1 MLAFIESLAA
11 GLVGAFLEI
20 LFEGV
25 VYGLS
30 YLVSGAVSKRIKS
43 SEDKSDIISDEANKP
58 SATHIGIIFL
68 LILSGILAGSLV
80 SLIFP
85 ERILNFGSITG
96 ISLLITPF
104 IFGLISI
111 TLSRWEKKHDWG
123 TGPMANFV
131 GGAIFGI
138 AVAATRL
145 IFITQI
151 QST

>member
-1 MLAFIESLAA
+1 MLAFIESLVA

-43 SEDKSDIISDEANKP
+43 SEDKPDIISDEANKP

-131 GGAIFGI
+131 GGTIFGL

>member
-1 MLAFIESLAA
+1 MLAFIESLVA
-11 GLVGAFLEI
+11 GLAGAFLEI

-30 YLVSGAVSKRIKS
+30 YLASGAVSKRIKS
-43 SEDKSDIISDEANKP
+43 SGDKADIISDEANKP

-96 ISLLITPF
+96 ISLLVTPF

-131 GGAIFGI
+131 GGAIFGL

>member
-1 MLAFIESLAA
+1 MLAFIESLVA

-43 SEDKSDIISDEANKP
+43 SEDKSDIISDEANNP

-151 QST
+151 QSA

>member
-1 MLAFIESLAA
+1 MLAFIESLVV
-11 GLVGAFLEI
+11 GLAGAFLEI
-20 LFEGV
+20 LFEGII
-25 VYGLS
+25 YGLS
-30 YLVSGAVSKRIKS
+30 YLLSGVVSKRIKS
-43 SEDKSDIISDEANKP
+43 AGDKAGTSSDEANKP
-58 SATHIGIIFL
+58 SVTHVGIIFL

-85 ERILNFGSITG
+85 ERIFNFSSITG
-96 ISLLITPF
+96 ISLLITPI

-131 GGAIFGI
+131 GGAIFGL

>member
-1 MLAFIESLAA
+1 MLAFIESLVIGLA
-11 GLVGAFLEI
+11 GALIEI
-20 LFEGV
+20 LFEGII
-25 VYGLS
+25 YGLS
-30 YLVSGAVSKRIKS
+30 YLVTGVISKRIKS
-43 SEDKSDIISDEANKP
+43 TKDNVGPISDEANKP

-68 LILSGILAGSLV
+68 LILSGILAGSLI

-96 ISLLITPF
+96 ISLLITPL
-104 IFGLISI
+104 IFGLISS

-123 TGPMANFV
+123 TGPMANFL
-131 GGAIFGI
+131 GGAIFGL